1 MSELPNGSAVNGSN
15 VVPAGPRVEKGEG
28 RPALPALGSVLVCAL
43 GGYVAT
49 TSLAF
54 VAPAIVAYGLVSCA
68 RGRLVREMLPGL
80 AAALAVCTAL
90 GVPSGAVVLADC
102 AIACLAALV
111 VAAAMVTG
119 RLTPGASCI
128 VMAAITACHLGV
140 DAAAASAGGTTL
152 ADTVRELLAYARQQ
166 LAEASPTA
174 AAQVDSTIAALEVMW
189 PTGYVMAALAEG
201 LMAHLGA
208 WLAAA
213 GIPEVSRPRLAD
225 FDLPLWIV
233 AALVAS
239 VAGLAA
245 ALTVPAAPD
254 AVLLVSAN
262 LVMALRFAFLAQGI
276 GVLSHLLG
284 ERGVGALGRSLAAVA
299 GLYLEAQFI
308 VVSIVGLVD
317 VWANFRHLARGG
329 QPGPT
334 GNAEQDKEPANAG

>member
-1 MSELPNGSAVNGSN
+1 MSELPNGSVVNGGDI
-15 VVPAGPRVEKGEG
+15 VPAGPGVEKNEG
-28 RPALPALGSVLVCAL
+28 RPALPTLGGILVCAL

-54 VAPAIVAYGLVSCA
+54 AAPAIVAYGLVSCV
-68 RGRLVREMLPGL
+68 RNGHLREMLPGL
-80 AAALAVCTAL
+80 AAALAVCAVL
-90 GVPSGAVVLADC
+90 GVSSGVVVLADC
-102 AIACLAALV
+102 AIACLAALM
-111 VAAAMVTG
+111 VAAAMVAG

-128 VMAAITACHLGV
+128 VVAAITVCRLGV
-140 DAAAASAGGTTL
+140 DAAVASAGGTTL
-152 ADTVRELLAYARQQ
+152 AQTVREVLAYLRQQ

-174 AAQVDSTIAALEVMW
+174 VAQIDSTLSALEVMW

-201 LMAHLGA
+201 LMAHLGT
-208 WLAAA
+208 WLAATGA
-213 GIPEVSRPRLAD
+213 PEVSRSRLVD

-239 VAGLAA
+239 VAGLAV
-245 ALTVPAAPD
+245 ALTAPAVPD
-254 AVLLVSAN
+254 VVLMVSAN
-262 LVMALRFAFLAQGI
+262 LVMALRFAFLVQGL

-284 ERGVGALGRSLAAVA
+284 ARGVGALGRFFAAVA

-329 QPGPT
+329 QTGST
-334 GNAEQDKEPANAG
+334 GNAEQDKEPADAG